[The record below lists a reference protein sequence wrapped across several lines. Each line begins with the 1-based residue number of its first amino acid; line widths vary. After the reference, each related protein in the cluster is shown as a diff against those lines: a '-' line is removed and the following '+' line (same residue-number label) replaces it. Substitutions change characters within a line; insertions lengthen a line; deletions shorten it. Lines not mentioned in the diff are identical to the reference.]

1 MIPKIFILGAENES
15 IRMWKFS
22 IFLLTVSL
30 VLVTVIKIWAEVKRL
45 SGSRDMISVI
55 FDEKK
60 VKT

>member
-1 MIPKIFILGAENES
+1 
-15 IRMWKFS
+15 MWKFS

-30 VLVTVIKIWAEVKRL
+30 VLVTVIKIGAEVKRL